1 MAKIKS
7 FAERIADALVE
18 DGLLSPNQIEELLE
32 RQKKEGARLVKLL
45 IDKDRQYVS
54 PDDLAVCMGRVLN
67 VPPINLARINILP
80 DVVDLVPRETA
91 HNHKLVPVSRLDNR
105 LFLAMADPL
114 NVMAL
119 DDVKRITKLEI
130 FPLIASEKAIT
141 DKLNAIDAAKTGS
154 MEDIIQDAQKR
165 SDAEAESDTIESVKE
180 SRDEVNLDQL
190 AASSEEAPVI
200 KLANL
205 IVLQAIKDRASDIHI
220 EPFEKVMR
228 LRYRIDGVLIDA
240 TPPPKQMQLAL
251 ASRFKIMSNLDIAER
266 RLPQDGRMRV
276 KVGGR
281 DFDLRVS
288 VLPTVHGEKIVL
300 RVLDKSNLSAS
311 LDKLGLDDGTFKQ
324 FKAAID
330 APHGLILVT
339 GPTGSG
345 KTTTLYS
352 ALNELNNPTW
362 NIITV
367 EDPVEFQIPG
377 INQVPTKKDIGLSFA
392 NALRSILRQDPDII
406 MIGEIRDTETAE
418 IAIEAA
424 LTGHQV
430 LSTMHCNDAPGAIA
444 RLDDMGIAPFLI
456 SSSVILSCAQRL
468 MRRICSHCK
477 EPVTYPAKMFE
488 DLGIDPVMFDGVQ
501 LFRGRGCDR
510 CKNSGYVGRMAI
522 IEAMTITDQIRK
534 LIISRASTRAS
545 RIAWE
550 APLEPIG
557 YIACAASPRSVTRPK
572 VQRSTGSRSTIGYSK
587 QPAAARTTSGT
598 SSQSKRQS
606 SNHGRNSSG
615 LPGRFQS
622 SRRHA

>member
-1 MAKIKS
+1 MAKVKS

-18 DGLLSPNQIEELLE
+18 DGLLSAGQIEELLE

-45 IDKDRQYVS
+45 VDKDKQYVS
-54 PDDLAVCMGRVLN
+54 DIDLAVCMGRVLN
-67 VPPINLARINILP
+67 VTPINLARVSIMP
-80 DVVDLVPRETA
+80 DVVELVPRDMA
-91 HNHKLVPVSRLDNR
+91 HNHKVVPVSRLENK

-114 NVMAL
+114 NVLAL
-119 DDVKRITKLEI
+119 DDIKRTTKLEVA
-130 FPLIASEKAIT
+130 PMIASEKAIME
-141 DKLNAIDAAKTGS
+141 KLNAIDAAKGGS

-165 SDAEAESDTIESVKE
+165 DAAEAGENLESVKE
-180 SRDEVNLDQL
+180 SIEEVNLDQL

-205 IVLQAIKDRASDIHI
+205 IVLQAIKDRASDIHL
-220 EPFEKVMR
+220 EAFEKQMR

-251 ASRFKIMSNLDIAER
+251 ISRFKIMSNLDIAER

-276 KVGGR
+276 KVSGK

-288 VLPTVHGEKIVL
+288 ILPTVHGEKVVL

-311 LDKLGLDDGTFKQ
+311 LDKLGLDESTFKQ
-324 FKAAID
+324 FKLAID

-362 NIITV
+362 NIVTV

-477 EPVTYPAKMFE
+477 EPVTYPAKMYE
-488 DLGIDPVMFDGVQ
+488 DLGIDPVVFEGVQ
-501 LFRGRGCDR
+501 LFRGRGCER
-510 CKNSGYVGRMAI
+510 CKMSGYVGRMAI
-522 IEAMTITDQIRK
+522 IEAMTVSDQIRK
-534 LIISRASTRAS
+534 LVIARASTREMAKLAVNQGM
-545 RIAWE
+545 RTLRMVA
-550 APLEPIG
+550 LERAKEG
-557 YIACAASPRSVTRPK
+557 M
-572 VQRSTGSRSTIGYSK
+572 STLE
-587 QPAAARTTSGT
+587 QVLVTTS
-598 SSQSKRQS
+598 QY
-606 SNHGRNSSG
+606 
-615 LPGRFQS
+615 
-622 SRRHA
+622 

>member
-18 DGLLSPNQIEELLE
+18 DGLLSASQIDELLE
-32 RQKKEGARLVKLL
+32 RQRKEGARLVKLL
-45 IDKDRQYVS
+45 VDKDKQYVS

-67 VPPINLARINILP
+67 VSPINLGRINILP
-80 DVVDLVPRETA
+80 DVVELIPRDIA
-91 HNHKLVPVSRLDNR
+91 HNHKVVAVSRLDNK

-114 NVMAL
+114 NVLAI
-119 DDVKRITKLEI
+119 DDVRRITKLEI
-130 FPLIASEKAIT
+130 APLIASEKAIT
-141 DKLNAIDAAKTGS
+141 EKLNALDASKSGS
-154 MEDIIQDAQKR
+154 MEDIIQDAEKQR
-165 SDAEAESDTIESVKE
+165 DAEAADADTLEAVKE
-180 SRDEVNLDQL
+180 NIEDMNLDQL

-205 IVLQAIKDRASDIHI
+205 IILQAIKDRASDIHL

-228 LRYRIDGVLIDA
+228 LRYRIDGVLVDA

-251 ASRFKIMSNLDIAER
+251 ASRLKIMSNLDIAER

-276 KVGGR
+276 KVSGK
-281 DFDLRVS
+281 DYDLRVS
-288 VLPTVHGEKIVL
+288 ALPTVHGEKLVL

-311 LDKLGLDDGTFKQ
+311 IDKLGLDEATFKQ
-324 FKAAID
+324 FKSAID

-362 NIITV
+362 NIVTV

-377 INQVPTKKDIGLSFA
+377 INQVPTKKEIGLTFA

-468 MRRICSHCK
+468 VRRICSHCK

-488 DLGIDPVMFDGVQ
+488 DLGIDPMMFDGVQ
-501 LFRGRGCDR
+501 LYRGRGCER
-510 CKNSGYVGRMAI
+510 CKNSGYAGRMAI
-522 IEAMTITDQIRK
+522 IEVMTISDQIRK
-534 LIISRASTRAS
+534 LIIARASTREMGKLAINQGMKTLRVVALDRARS
-545 RIAWE
+545 GIST
-550 APLEPIG
+550 LEQ
-557 YIACAASPRSVTRPK
+557 VL
-572 VQRSTGSRSTIGYSK
+572 VM
-587 QPAAARTTSGT
+587 TSA
-598 SSQSKRQS
+598 
-606 SNHGRNSSG
+606 
-615 LPGRFQS
+615 F
-622 SRRHA
+622 

>member
-18 DGLLSPNQIEELLE
+18 DGLLSASQIEELLE
-32 RQKKEGARLVKLL
+32 RQRKEGARLVKLL
-45 IDKDRQYVS
+45 VDKDRQYVS
-54 PDDLAVCMGRVLN
+54 PDDLAVSMGRVLN
-67 VPPINLARINILP
+67 VSPINLSKINILP
-80 DVVDLVPRETA
+80 EVAELVPRDAA
-91 HNHKLVPVSRLDNR
+91 HSHKVVPVSRLDNK

-114 NVMAL
+114 NVLAI
-119 DDVKRITKLEI
+119 DDVRRITKMEI
-130 FPLIASEKAIT
+130 APLIASEKAIM
-141 DKLNAIDAAKTGS
+141 DKLNSFDSAKSGS
-154 MEDIIQDAQKR
+154 MEDIIQDAEKQR
-165 SDAEAESDTIESVKE
+165 EADAEGDTLEAVKE
-180 SRDEVNLDQL
+180 SIEDTNLDQL

-205 IVLQAIKDRASDIHI
+205 IILQAIKDRASDIHL

-228 LRYRIDGVLIDA
+228 LRYRIDGVLQDA

-251 ASRFKIMSNLDIAER
+251 ASRLKIMSNLDIAER

-276 KVGGR
+276 KVSGK
-281 DFDLRVS
+281 DYDLRVS
-288 VLPTVHGEKIVL
+288 ALPTVHGEKIVL
-300 RVLDKSNLSAS
+300 RVLDKGNLSAS
-311 LDKLGLDDGTFKQ
+311 IDKLGFDAPTFKQ
-324 FKAAID
+324 FKLAID

-362 NIITV
+362 NIVTV

-377 INQVPTKKDIGLSFA
+377 INQVPTKKEIGLTFA

-488 DLGIDPVMFDGVQ
+488 DLGIDPSALDGVQ
-501 LFRGRGCDR
+501 LYRGRGCDR
-510 CKNSGYVGRMAI
+510 CKGSGYAGRLAI
-522 IEAMTITDQIRK
+522 IEVMTISDQIRK
-534 LIISRASTRAS
+534 LIIARSSTREMGKLAINQGMKTLRMVGLDRARDGIS
-545 RIAWE
+545 T
-550 APLEPIG
+550 LEQ
-557 YIACAASPRSVTRPK
+557 VLL
-572 VQRSTGSRSTIGYSK
+572 
-587 QPAAARTTSGT
+587 TTSA
-598 SSQSKRQS
+598 
-606 SNHGRNSSG
+606 
-615 LPGRFQS
+615 F
-622 SRRHA
+622 

>member
-1 MAKIKS
+1 MAKVKS
-7 FAERIADALVE
+7 FGERIADALVE
-18 DGLLSPNQIEELLE
+18 DGLLSARQIEELLE
-32 RQKKEGARLVKLL
+32 QQKRGGARLIKL
-45 IDKDRQYVS
+45 IVDKSYVS
-54 PDDLAVCMGRVLN
+54 EQDLAVSMGRVLN
-67 VPPINLARINILP
+67 VPPINLARVSIPPEVVELLP
-80 DVVDLVPRETA
+80 RDTA
-91 HNHKLVPVSRLDNR
+91 HNYKVFPVSRLENR

-114 NVMAL
+114 NVLAI

-130 FPLIASEKAIT
+130 SPLIASEKAII
-141 DKLNAIDAAKTGS
+141 DKLNAFDATKSSS
-154 MEDIIQDAQKR
+154 MEDIIQDAQKQTEA
-165 SDAEAESDTIESVKE
+165 DADADSIEAVKE
-180 SRDEVNLDQL
+180 GMEEVNLDQL
-190 AASSEEAPVI
+190 AASSGEAPVI

-205 IVLQAIKDRASDIHI
+205 IIVQAIKDRASDIHL
-220 EPFEKVMR
+220 EPFEKNMR
-228 LRYRIDGVLIDA
+228 LRYRVDGVLMDA

-251 ASRFKIMSNLDIAER
+251 TSRFKIMSSLDIAER

-276 KVGGR
+276 RVSGK

-288 VLPTVHGEKIVL
+288 VMPTVHGEKVVM
-300 RVLDKSNLSAS
+300 RVLDKTNLSAS
-311 LDKLGLDDGTFKQ
+311 IDKLGLDPDTFKQ
-324 FKAAID
+324 FKSAID

-352 ALNELNNPTW
+352 ALNELNNPIY

-377 INQVPTKKDIGLSFA
+377 INQVPTKKEIGLTFA

-468 MRRICSHCK
+468 MRRICSHCR
-477 EPVTYPAKMFE
+477 EPVTYPTKMFE
-488 DLGIDPVMFDGVQ
+488 DLGIDPATFSGVQ
-501 LFRGRGCDR
+501 LQRGRGCDR
-510 CKNSGYVGRMAI
+510 CKNSGYAGRMAI

-534 LIISRASTRAS
+534 LVIARANTRELGKVAVSQGMRTLRMVGLDRAREGAST
-545 RIAWE
+545 
-550 APLEPIG
+550 LEQVLLI
-557 YIACAASPRSVTRPK
+557 
-572 VQRSTGSRSTIGYSK
+572 
-587 QPAAARTTSGT
+587 TSA
-598 SSQSKRQS
+598 
-606 SNHGRNSSG
+606 H
-615 LPGRFQS
+615 
-622 SRRHA
+622 

>member
-1 MAKIKS
+1 MAKVKS
-7 FAERIADALVE
+7 FGERIADALVE
-18 DGLLSPNQIEELLE
+18 DGLLSTKQVEELLE
-32 RQKKEGARLVKLL
+32 QQKKEGARLIKLIL
-45 IDKDRQYVS
+45 DKAYVS
-54 PDDLAVCMGRVLN
+54 EQDLAVSMGRVLN
-67 VPPINLARINILP
+67 VPPVNLARISIPSELMELLP
-80 DVVDLVPRETA
+80 RDTLY
-91 HNHKLVPVSRLDNR
+91 NHKVVPVSRLENK

-114 NVMAL
+114 NVLAL
-119 DDVKRITKLEI
+119 DDVKRITRMEI
-130 FPLIASEKAIT
+130 APMIASEKGVA
-141 DKLNAIDAAKTGS
+141 DKLNAFDAAKSSTI
-154 MEDIIQDAQKR
+154 EDIIQDAEKQREGTDDEASTVEAIKEG
-165 SDAEAESDTIESVKE
+165 AED
-180 SRDEVNLDQL
+180 VNLDQL

-205 IVLQAIKDRASDIHI
+205 IVLQAIKDRASDVHI
-220 EPFEKVMR
+220 EPFEKTVR

-251 ASRFKIMSNLDIAER
+251 ASRFKIMSSLDIAER

-276 KVGGR
+276 KVSNR
-281 DFDLRVS
+281 DYDLRVS

-311 LDKLGLDDGTFKQ
+311 LDKLGLDPETFKQ
-324 FKAAID
+324 VKSAVD

-352 ALNELNNPTW
+352 ALNELNNPIF
-362 NIITV
+362 NIVTV

-377 INQVPTKKDIGLSFA
+377 INQVPTKKEIGLTFA
-392 NALRSILRQDPDII
+392 TALRSILRQDPDIV

-477 EPVTYPAKMFE
+477 EPVTYPPKMFE
-488 DLGIDPVMFDGVQ
+488 DLALDPSAFAGVQ
-501 LFRGRGCDR
+501 LYRGRGCDR
-510 CKNSGYVGRMAI
+510 CKNSGYAGRMAI
-522 IEAMTITDQIRK
+522 IEAMTITDPIRK
-534 LIISRASTRAS
+534 LIIARANTREIGK
-545 RIAWE
+545 IAVSQGMHTLRMVALDRARE
-550 APLEPIG
+550 GITTLEQTLVI
-557 YIACAASPRSVTRPK
+557 
-572 VQRSTGSRSTIGYSK
+572 
-587 QPAAARTTSGT
+587 T
-598 SSQSKRQS
+598 SS
-606 SNHGRNSSG
+606 H
-615 LPGRFQS
+615 
-622 SRRHA
+622 